1 MLKIVFKFL
10 TLVILAVY
18 LVFAI
23 VHWAHPQE
31 DELCSG
37 VDYLVRHRGEV
48 PERSIVDVR
57 FVANLMKRAHL
68 SPVGKQ
74 LKDVNLRGLKAML
87 EKNVYIDSAF
97 CYYTA
102 AGTLCV
108 GVVPKVPVMQ
118 VITPTKKYFLT
129 DRGNT
134 MPMGKYE
141 LGLPQVT
148 GDVSVARAR
157 KLLPLLQ
164 HIRHSHWKDQV
175 EKVRLDPGQGLLF
188 VMRDEPFE
196 VVMGSE
202 EDYEEK
208 LQNLELFL
216 EKALP
221 KVERDKYAFIN
232 VAFEGQV
239 VAVKKKK
246 KTS

>member
-1 MLKIVFKFL
+1 MLKIILKIL
-10 TLVILAVY
+10 TLAILAAY

-31 DELCSG
+31 DELCCG
-37 VDYLVRHRGEV
+37 VDYLIRHKGEV
-48 PERSIVDVR
+48 PEKSIVDVR
-57 FVANLMKRAHL
+57 FVANQIKRAHI
-68 SPVGKQ
+68 SPVGKP
-74 LKDVNLRGLKAML
+74 LRDINLRGLKAML

-102 AGTLCV
+102 AGTLCI
-108 GVVPKVPVMQ
+108 GVVPKVAVMQ
-118 VITPTKKYFLT
+118 VVTPTKKYFLT

-134 MPMGKYE
+134 MPMGNYE

-164 HIRHSHWKDQV
+164 HIRQSKWK
-175 EKVRLDPGQGLLF
+175 EKVEEVQLDSKHGLIL
-188 VMRDEPFE
+188 VMKDEPFG

-202 EDYEEK
+202 EDYEDK
-208 LQNLELFL
+208 LRNLDLFI

-239 VAVKKKK
+239 VGVKGTK
-246 KTS
+246 KTK

>member
-1 MLKIVFKFL
+1 MLKIIFKIL
-10 TLVILAVY
+10 TLVILTAY

-31 DELCSG
+31 DEMCCG
-37 VDYLVRHRGEV
+37 VDYLIRHKGEI
-48 PERSIVDVR
+48 PEKSIVDVR
-57 FVANLMKRAHL
+57 FVANQIKRAHI
-68 SPVGKQ
+68 SPVGKP
-74 LKDVNLRGLKAML
+74 LRDINLRGLKAML

-108 GVVPKVPVMQ
+108 GVVPKLPVMQ

-134 MPMGKYE
+134 MPMGNYE

-157 KLLPLLQ
+157 KMLPLLQ
-164 HIRHSHWKDQV
+164 HIRNSKWK
-175 EKVRLDPGQGLLF
+175 EKVEGVQLDAKNGLIL
-188 VMRDEPFE
+188 VMKDEPFN
-196 VVMGSE
+196 VMIGSE

-208 LQNLELFL
+208 LNNLELFI

-221 KVERDKYAFIN
+221 KVERDRYAFIN

-239 VAVKKKK
+239 VGVKRTQ
-246 KTS
+246 KTK